1 MRAVKTDE
9 LIKALDHGKIIANPE
24 SWKNN
29 TAAVTAVSSLLTLIV
44 GILEIFG
51 ISIPMDDGVK
61 VGMATALWSCVGA
74 LNVFA
79 TFATSAK
86 VGITSSMK
94 KLRMKKINPKEGQ
107 KDVTEI

>member
-86 VGITSSMK
+86 VGITSSIAAKRAAK
-94 KLRMKKINPKEGQ
+94 KEV
-107 KDVTEI
+107 KDA

>member
-44 GILEIFG
+44 GMLEVFG
-51 ISIPMDDGVK
+51 ISIPMDDGLK
-61 VGMATALWSCVGA
+61 VGMATAMWSCVGA

-86 VGITSSMK
+86 VGITSSIAAKRAAK
-94 KLRMKKINPKEGQ
+94 KEV
-107 KDVTEI
+107 KDA

>member
-29 TAAVTAVSSLLTLIV
+29 TAAITAVSSLLTLVV

-86 VGITSSMK
+86 VGITSSIAAKRAAK
-94 KLRMKKINPKEGQ
+94 KEV
-107 KDVTEI
+107 KDA

>member
-29 TAAVTAVSSLLTLIV
+29 TAAVTAVSSLLTLVV

-86 VGITSSMK
+86 VGITSSIAAKRAAK
-94 KLRMKKINPKEGQ
+94 KEV
-107 KDVTEI
+107 KDA

>member
-61 VGMATALWSCVGA
+61 VGMATALWTCVGA

-86 VGITSSMK
+86 VGITSSIAAKRAAK
-94 KLRMKKINPKEGQ
+94 KEV
-107 KDVTEI
+107 KDA

>member
-29 TAAVTAVSSLLTLIV
+29 TAAVTAVSSLLTLVV

-51 ISIPMDDGVK
+51 ISIPMDDGLK

-79 TFATSAK
+79 TFITSAK
-86 VGITSSMK
+86 VGITSSIAAKRAAK
-94 KLRMKKINPKEGQ
+94 KEV
-107 KDVTEI
+107 KDA

>member
-44 GILEIFG
+44 GMLEIFG
-51 ISIPMDDGVK
+51 ISIPMDDGLK
-61 VGMATALWSCVGA
+61 VAMATALWSCVGA

-86 VGITSSMK
+86 VGITSSIAAKRAVK
-94 KLRMKKINPKEGQ
+94 KEV
-107 KDVTEI
+107 KDA